1 MNNWVEGG
9 HQPLWPETYA
19 RMPPEVQ
26 RLMVGLHSRE
36 RRTAYEW
43 EETPRPPA
51 AEARL

>member
-26 RLMVGLHSRE
+26 RLMPGLHG
-36 RRTAYEW
+36 RRRGELYEW
-43 EETPRPPA
+43 EQAQRPS
-51 AEARL
+51 L